1 MAAHPLLLQVM
12 FQLLPLLAQLQSS
25 IAASKNSSSSS
36 TRHAGLQLPCLPRQ
50 AAALLQVKRS
60 FSLSS
65 NDPSMTLLP
74 SWRADEDCCRHW
86 DGVTC
91 DTAGRVTALSLS
103 GRGLAG
109 DVPIHV
115 AELVDLV
122 SLDLSFNDGLRVH
135 EPSFQTIVANLSKLG
150 ELHLDGVKVSSCSAA
165 ECFRALAKSTPRLEI
180 LAMPGCDL
188 FGPIEIDDDSLSS
201 ALALL
206 TVVDLSYNPIIYPP
220 GFFSHLRSLRVLR
233 LGSSNLGPFPLDIL
247 RLRNLRVLNLWSA
260 NISGCIPHSVG
271 NLTSLTELD
280 LSDNVLSGGLPSTIS
295 NLASLRMIACVNCS
309 LSGEIKALANLTR
322 LESVHLSNN
331 NLTGMFSL
339 LYHCMQYFPSI
350 FMLLFLINC
359 VF

>member
-1 MAAHPLLLQVM
+1 M
-12 FQLLPLLAQLQSS
+12 
-25 IAASKNSSSSS
+25 
-36 TRHAGLQLPCLPRQ
+36 
-50 AAALLQVKRS
+50 LLQVKRS

-74 SWRADEDCCRHW
+74 SWRAGEDCCRHW

-91 DTAGRVTALSLS
+91 DSAGRVTALSLS

-122 SLDLSFNDGLRVH
+122 SLDLSFNDGLRIH

-150 ELHLDGVKVSSCSAA
+150 ELHLDRVKVSSCSAA
-165 ECFRALAKSTPRLEI
+165 ECFGALAKSTPRLEI
-180 LAMPGCDL
+180 LAMPSCDL
-188 FGPIEIDDDSLSS
+188 FGPIENDDDSLSG
-201 ALALL
+201 LALL

-220 GFFSHLRSLRVLR
+220 GFFSHLHSLRVLR
-233 LGSSNLGPFPLDIL
+233 LGSSNLRAFPLDIL
-247 RLRNLRVLNLWSA
+247 HLRNLRVLDLWSA
-260 NISGCIPHSVG
+260 NISGCIPHSIG

-280 LSDNVLSGGLPSTIS
+280 LSDNALSGGLPSTVS
-295 NLASLRMIACVNCS
+295 NLASLRIIACDNCS

-331 NLTGMFSL
+331 NLTGMFSV
-339 LYHCMQYFPSI
+339 LYAIFSI
-350 FMLLFLINC
+350 QFYIITLDKLCFLNPCTHITLQGRFIL
-359 VF
+359 VTE